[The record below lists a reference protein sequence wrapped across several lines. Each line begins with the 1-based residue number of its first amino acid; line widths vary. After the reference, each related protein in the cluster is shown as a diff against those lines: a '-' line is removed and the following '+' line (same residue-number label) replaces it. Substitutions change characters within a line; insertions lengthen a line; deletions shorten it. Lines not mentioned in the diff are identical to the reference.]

1 MKPVRSKTRNWL
13 ALIALMAISVV
24 GCVTTGE
31 TTVPTESGPRVGV
44 WPGRPAADGGFESA
58 GNPLFTPSKPAIR
71 REFAGTPVAHQ
82 TNYSDERQGGSPPI
96 VLISQTGQTGAPA
109 PPNGGLPAP
118 PPGADQL
125 AQGNGNGYNGAA
137 PAAGQG
143 VPAYSVQQPPLDPM
157 QSPDGLAPPLFADP
171 ATYPADILIRLD
183 EGRTGRFNVGVAVNS
198 DAGVTGQVS
207 FEERNFDIMRVPRSF
222 AEFWEGTAFRGDG
235 QVFRAEAMPGAM
247 VSRYALS
254 LTEPFLFDTQVSGT
268 VSGSYFNRN
277 YYDWFET
284 RGGGRLGLGYRI
296 ADDLSVGL
304 TGRLE
309 NVGIDSIRVPGIP
322 DLDAVAG
329 DNLLIGLQSA
339 LTHDTR
345 DFPFMPSEGH
355 FFQVSYEQVWG
366 DFEFPRVEIDFRKY
380 FLLWQRPDGSGR
392 HTLGLSIASGWS
404 GEDTPI
410 FEHFFLG
417 GATTIRGFTFRGASP
432 MVGSVTVGGEFQIYG
447 SAEYY
452 FPVTADDMVKG
463 VVFCDFG
470 TVEEDISVNWND
482 FRVAPGFGL
491 RLNIPAMGQAP
502 LALDFAFP
510 VADAVTDR
518 KRVFTFNV
526 GIAR

>member
-1 MKPVRSKTRNWL
+1 M
-13 ALIALMAISVV
+13 
-24 GCVTTGE
+24 
-31 TTVPTESGPRVGV
+31 GV
-44 WPGRPAADGGFESA
+44 WPGKPAAEGGFESA
-58 GNPLFTPSKPAIR
+58 SQSRQSPAKPTIVSQ
-71 REFAGTPVAHQ
+71 FAGLKPGSYS
-82 TNYSDERQGGSPPI
+82 NDSDERNSNTTPIVFVSQVGQNGGPVPPI
-96 VLISQTGQTGAPA
+96 
-109 PPNGGLPAP
+109 GGLPEP
-118 PPGADQL
+118 PPPAEVLQQESGAGNAPGQ
-125 AQGNGNGYNGAA
+125 AQAGNNAS
-137 PAAGQG
+137 
-143 VPAYSVQQPPLDPM
+143 AYTVQQPPIEGY
-157 QSPDGLAPPLFADP
+157 QNPDGITPPLFVDP
-171 ATYPADILIRLD
+171 ETYPADVRIRLE
-183 EGRTGRFNVGVAVNS
+183 EGRTGRFNVGFAVNS

-207 FEERNFDIMRVPRSF
+207 FEERNFDITRLPRSL
-222 AEFWEGTAFRGDG
+222 ADFWEGTAFRGDG

-247 VSRYALS
+247 VSRYAVS

-284 RGGGRLGLGYRI
+284 RGGGRLGFGYRI

-322 DLDAVAG
+322 DLDSVKG
-329 DNLLIGLQSA
+329 DNFLVGLQPA
-339 LTHDTR
+339 ITHDTR

-355 FFQVSYEQVWG
+355 FFQASYEQVWG
-366 DFEFPRVEIDFRKY
+366 DFQYPRVELDFRKY

-432 MVGSVTVGGEFQIYG
+432 IQNSVTVGGEFQIYG

-452 FPVTADDMVKG
+452 FPITADDMVKG
-463 VVFCDFG
+463 VVFCDYG
-470 TVEEDISVNWND
+470 TVEEDLTIDWDD

-518 KRVFTFNV
+518 KRVFTFNI
-526 GIAR
+526 GLAR